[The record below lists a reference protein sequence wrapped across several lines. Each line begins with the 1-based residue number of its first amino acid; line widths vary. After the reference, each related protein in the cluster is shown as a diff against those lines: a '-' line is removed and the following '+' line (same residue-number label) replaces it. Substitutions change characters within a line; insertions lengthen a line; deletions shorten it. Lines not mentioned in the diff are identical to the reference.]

1 MSELSK
7 IEDAV
12 NFVPPQGYVV
22 VFYTKENNNI
32 VLKAKKSDG
41 TIVNVLSSYSGNLDN
56 PSFDFDNNLVILP
69 EASIEVE
76 EDTVIVPYGTISG
89 DTLII

>member
-1 MSELSK
+1 MSELFK
-7 IEDAV
+7 IENLA
-12 NFVPPQGYVV
+12 NFVPPPGYVV

-41 TIVNVLSSYSGNLDN
+41 TIVNVLSSHSGNPDN
-56 PSFDFDNNLVILP
+56 PSFDFDDNLVIFP
-69 EASIEVE
+69 ESSIEVE
-76 EDTVIVPYGTISG
+76 EDTVVVPRGNISG

>member
-1 MSELSK
+1 MPNLEK
-7 IEDAV
+7 IENLA
-12 NFVPPQGYVV
+12 NFVPPQGYIV

-41 TIVNVLSSYSGNLDN
+41 TIVNVLSSHSGNPDN
-56 PSFDFDNNLVILP
+56 PSFDFVNNLVILP
-69 EASIEVE
+69 ESSIEVE
-76 EDTVIVPYGTISG
+76 ANALVVPRGNISG